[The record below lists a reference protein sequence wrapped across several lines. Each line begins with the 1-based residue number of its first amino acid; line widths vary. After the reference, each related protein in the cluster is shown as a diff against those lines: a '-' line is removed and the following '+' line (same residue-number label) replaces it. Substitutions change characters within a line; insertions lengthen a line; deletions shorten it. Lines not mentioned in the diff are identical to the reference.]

1 MGLFKNMKD
10 MQAQAQ
16 QAQQQGMGGAPG
28 GMQDAMGG
36 AAMGDQ
42 VAYAQLA
49 MKLQNSGVEAPG
61 VIHSIR
67 PTGNTD
73 VGGGQWTDFDVS
85 IRPPSG
91 EPFQT
96 TIKQSMLPAQLE
108 EISEGGS
115 ITVKFD
121 PDSPTSAMMF
131 GW

>member
-16 QAQQQGMGGAPG
+16 QAQQGMGGTPG
-28 GMQDAMGG
+28 GMQGAMGG

-61 VIHSIR
+61 VVHSIR

-85 IRPPSG
+85 IRAPSG